1 MCLIQEK
8 NLNSIDMIRASSGA
22 EPKYLRIANKRDR
35 KYAVAFDVRKEDD
48 GSFSFMEETFDHLP
62 TKEDIRQVI
71 NAYYNEQ
78 TEKDIITGFMYD
90 GVPVWLSSEN
100 QFNFKAAFDLAIQTS
115 GSSLPVKF
123 KFGTDS
129 EPVYKSFSTVEEL
142 IDFYTKAI
150 AYIQKCLEDGWQK
163 KDSVDYSIYVLSKEE
178 DSL

>member
-1 MCLIQEK
+1 
-8 NLNSIDMIRASSGA
+8 MIRASSGA
-22 EPKYLRIANKRDR
+22 EPKYLRIANKRLG
-35 KYAVAFDVRKEDD
+35 KFAVAFDVKREDD
-48 GSFSFMEETFDHLP
+48 GNFSFMEETFDHLP
-62 TKEDIRQVI
+62 SKEDIRQVI

-78 TEKDIITGFMYD
+78 TEKDIITGFVYD
-90 GVPVWLSSEN
+90 GIPVWLSSEN

-129 EPVYKSFSTVEEL
+129 APVYKSFGTVEEL
-142 IDFYTKAI
+142 KDFYTKTI